1 MICMRMRQQNCLY
14 INISNFLPSYEQL
27 VSLRK
32 SAAALEEIQGDR
44 PFSRLERDIEFK
56 DLSFTYP
63 GRKQTLTA
71 LNLHIR
77 KGQMTALVGE
87 SGSGKSL
94 TALSIVDLLTK
105 NLKKSGKITY
115 EDTDLSHA
123 QNIQNF
129 RGSEIA
135 FIFQDPSNSLNPIM
149 TIGEQ
154 VDEVLALH
162 TNLSKK
168 QRKSSVLDLFEQ
180 VDLDTS
186 AQMYARYPHQVSGGQ
201 KQRVMIA
208 CALAGG
214 AKLLIADEPTT
225 ALDVTTQKQVLELLL
240 ELRRNRKLSIL
251 LITHDLSVVKLMADR
266 VAVMHQGS
274 IIENRDKTE
283 FFQNP
288 IEAYSKNLLVSL
300 PKGNR
305 DQAFGDVLIKGDKVK
320 VYFPIKTGLFRRTT
334 DYVRAVDDISFS
346 LKQGQNLAIVGESGS
361 GKTTLA
367 KAIMRQLDL
376 YDGCVS
382 MGNKAINHYDRKSYA
397 SKVQIVFQNV
407 TSSFNPRMRILQT
420 LLEGLETLNPNK
432 ANLSYLA
439 ELLQEV
445 ELDPELMHRYPHEL
459 SGGQLQ
465 RLSIAR
471 AISVNPEVIICDE
484 PTSALDAT
492 VKVQILNLLLRLQRE
507 KGVSYI
513 IITHDISIVDYF
525 ADHMIVMKQG
535 KALESGSTQEILNNP
550 QNDYT
555 QALLSSVLS

>member
-1 MICMRMRQQNCLY
+1 MSNSLLSVENLSIFTKSQK
-14 INISNFLPSYEQL
+14 IVKNISFSINEG
-27 VSLRK
+27 
-32 SAAALEEIQGDR
+32 EI
-44 PFSRLERDIEFK
+44 F
-56 DLSFTYP
+56 
-63 GRKQTLTA
+63 
-71 LNLHIR
+71 
-77 KGQMTALVGE
+77 ALVGE

-94 TALSIVDLLTK
+94 TALSIVDLLAK
-105 NLKKSGKITY
+105 NLQKSGNIIY
-115 EDTDLSHA
+115 QNCDLSHS
-123 QNIQNF
+123 QQIQNF

-135 FIFQDPSNSLNPIM
+135 FIFQDPTNSLNPIM

-154 VDEVLALH
+154 VDEVLSLH
-162 TNLSKK
+162 TNLHKK
-168 QRKSSVLDLFEQ
+168 QRKSRVLELFGQ
-180 VDLDTS
+180 VDLDTT

-201 KQRVMIA
+201 KQRIMIA

-225 ALDVTTQKQVLELLL
+225 ALDVTTQKQVLDLLL
-240 ELRRNRKLSIL
+240 NLRKNQKLSIL
-251 LITHDLSVVKLMADR
+251 LITHDLSVVKLMADK
-266 VAVMHQGS
+266 VAVMHQGK
-274 IIENRDKTE
+274 IIENRDKIE

-288 IEAYSKNLLVSL
+288 IEQYSKELLVSL
-300 PKGNR
+300 PEGER
-305 DQAFGDVLIKGDKVK
+305 DQQYGEVLMKGDNVK
-320 VYFPIKTGLFRRTT
+320 VYFPIKTGLFQRTT
-334 DYVRAVDDISFS
+334 DYVRAVDEVNFT

-367 KAIMRQLDL
+367 KAILRQLDL
-376 YDGCVS
+376 HEGSVYV
-382 MGNKAINHYDRKSYA
+382 GNEQIEHYARKVYA

-407 TSSFNPRMRILQT
+407 TSSFNPRMRISQT
-420 LLEGLETLNPNK
+420 LLEGLEALNPNQ
-432 ANLSYLA
+432 ANLTYLG

-471 AISVNPEVIICDE
+471 AISVNPEIIICDE

-525 ADHMIVMKQG
+525 ADTVIVMKQG
-535 KALESGSTQEILNNP
+535 KALESGNTQEILNNP

-555 QALLSSVLS
+555 KALLSSVLN

>member
-1 MICMRMRQQNCLY
+1 MSNSLLSVENLSIFTKSQE
-14 INISNFLPSYEQL
+14 IVKNISFSIDEG
-27 VSLRK
+27 
-32 SAAALEEIQGDR
+32 EI
-44 PFSRLERDIEFK
+44 F
-56 DLSFTYP
+56 
-63 GRKQTLTA
+63 
-71 LNLHIR
+71 
-77 KGQMTALVGE
+77 ALVGE

-94 TALSIVDLLTK
+94 TALSVVDLLAK
-105 NLKKSGKITY
+105 NLQKSGKIIY
-115 EDTDLSHA
+115 QNSDLSYS
-123 QNIQNF
+123 QQIQNF

-135 FIFQDPSNSLNPIM
+135 FIFQDPTNSLNPIM

-154 VDEVLALH
+154 VDEVLNLH
-162 TNLSKK
+162 TNLHKK
-168 QRKSSVLDLFEQ
+168 QRKSRVLELFDQ
-180 VDLDTS
+180 VDLDTTE
-186 AQMYARYPHQVSGGQ
+186 QMYARYPHQVSGGQ
-201 KQRVMIA
+201 KQRIMIA

-225 ALDVTTQKQVLELLL
+225 ALDVTTQKQVLDLLL
-240 ELRRNRKLSIL
+240 NLRKNQKLSIL
-251 LITHDLSVVKLMADR
+251 LITHDLSVVKLMADK
-266 VAVMHQGS
+266 VAVMHQGK

-288 IEAYSKNLLVSL
+288 IEQYSKELLVSL
-300 PKGNR
+300 PKGER
-305 DQAFGDVLIKGDKVK
+305 GQQHGETLLKGDNVK
-320 VYFPIKTGLFRRTT
+320 VYFPIKTGLFQRTT
-334 DYVRAVDDISFS
+334 DYVRAVDEVNFT

-367 KAIMRQLDL
+367 KAILRQLDL
-376 YDGCVS
+376 HEGSVH
-382 MGNKAINHYDRKSYA
+382 MGNEQIEHYARKVYA

-407 TSSFNPRMRILQT
+407 TSSFNPRMRISQT
-420 LLEGLETLNPNK
+420 LLEGLEALNPNH
-432 ANLSYLA
+432 ANLTYLG

-445 ELDPELMHRYPHEL
+445 ELNPELMHRYPHEL

-471 AISVNPEVIICDE
+471 AISVNPEIIICDE

-525 ADHMIVMKQG
+525 ADTVIVMKQG
-535 KALESGSTQEILNNP
+535 KALESGNTQEILNNP

-555 QALLSSVLS
+555 KALLSSVLN

>member
-1 MICMRMRQQNCLY
+1 MPKPLLSVEDLSIFTKSQK
-14 INISNFLPSYEQL
+14 IVKNISFSINQG
-27 VSLRK
+27 
-32 SAAALEEIQGDR
+32 EI
-44 PFSRLERDIEFK
+44 F
-56 DLSFTYP
+56 
-63 GRKQTLTA
+63 
-71 LNLHIR
+71 
-77 KGQMTALVGE
+77 ALVGE

-168 QRKSSVLDLFEQ
+168 QRKSSVLNLFEQ

>member
-1 MICMRMRQQNCLY
+1 MPKPLL
-14 INISNFLPSYEQL
+14 SVE
-27 VSLRK
+27 
-32 SAAALEEIQGDR
+32 
-44 PFSRLERDIEFK
+44 
-56 DLSFTYP
+56 DLSIFSKSQKIVNNANFSINQ
-63 GRKQTLTA
+63 GE
-71 LNLHIR
+71 IF
-77 KGQMTALVGE
+77 ALVGE

-94 TALSIVDLLTK
+94 TALSLVDLLAK
-105 NLKKSGKITY
+105 NLKKSGKISY
-115 EDTDLSHA
+115 QGQDLSRS

-135 FIFQDPSNSLNPIM
+135 FIFQDPTNSLNPIM

-162 TNLSKK
+162 TNLRKK
-168 QRKSSVLDLFEQ
+168 QRKTSVLALFKQ
-180 VDLDTS
+180 VDLDAS

-201 KQRVMIA
+201 KQRIMIA

-240 ELRRNRKLSIL
+240 TLRKNRKLSIL

-274 IIENRDKTE
+274 IIESQDKTD

-288 IEAYSKNLLVSL
+288 KEDYSKALLVAL

-305 DQAFGDVLIKGDKVK
+305 KPAFGDVLLDANKVK
-320 VYFPIKTGLFRRTT
+320 VYFPIKTGLFQRTT
-334 DYVRAVDDISFS
+334 DYVRAVDEIDFT
-346 LKQGQNLAIVGESGS
+346 LQQGQNLAIVGESGS

-376 YDGCVS
+376 HEGSVS
-382 MGNKAINHYDRKSYA
+382 MNNKAIGAYDRKSYA
-397 SKVQIVFQNV
+397 AKVQIVFQNV
-407 TSSFNPRMRILQT
+407 TSSFNPRMRISQT
-420 LLEGLETLNPNK
+420 LLEGLQALNPGQ
-432 ANLSYLA
+432 ANTTYLR

-445 ELDPELMHRYPHEL
+445 ELEPELMHRYPHEL

-492 VKVQILNLLLRLQRE
+492 VKVQILDLLLRLQRE
-507 KGVSYI
+507 KRVSYI

-525 ADHMIVMKQG
+525 ADHVIVMKQG
-535 KALESGSTQEILNNP
+535 KALESGTTQDILTNP

-555 QALLSSVLS
+555 QALLSSVLA

>member
-1 MICMRMRQQNCLY
+1 MTMPKPLLSVENLSIFTKSQK
-14 INISNFLPSYEQL
+14 IVKNISFDIQ
-27 VSLRK
+27 
-32 SAAALEEIQGDR
+32 AGEI
-44 PFSRLERDIEFK
+44 F
-56 DLSFTYP
+56 
-63 GRKQTLTA
+63 
-71 LNLHIR
+71 
-77 KGQMTALVGE
+77 ALVGE

-94 TALSIVDLLTK
+94 TALSVVDLLAK

-115 EDTDLSHA
+115 KDTDLSHFKK
-123 QNIQNF
+123 IQNF

-135 FIFQDPSNSLNPIM
+135 FIFQDPTNSLNPIM

-154 VDEVLALH
+154 VDEVLVLH

-168 QRKSSVLDLFEQ
+168 QRKSRVLSLFEQ
-180 VDLDTS
+180 VDLDTHT
-186 AQMYARYPHQVSGGQ
+186 QMVTRYPHQISGGQ

-240 ELRRNRKLSIL
+240 DLRKNQKLSIL

-266 VAVMHQGS
+266 VAVMHQGQ
-274 IIENRDKTE
+274 IIENRDKTQ

-288 IEAYSKNLLVSL
+288 KEDYSKELLVSL
-300 PKGNR
+300 PKGSR
-305 DQAFGDVLIKGDKVK
+305 DQTFGDVLIKGDDVK
-320 VYFPIKTGLFRRTT
+320 VYFPIKTGLFQRTT
-334 DYVRAVDDISFS
+334 DYVRAVDKISFT

-376 YDGCVS
+376 HDGHVN
-382 MGNKAINHYDRKSYA
+382 MGNEAIKNYDRKSYA
-397 SKVQIVFQNV
+397 AMVQIVFQNV
-407 TSSFNPRMRILQT
+407 ASSFNPRMRISQT
-420 LLEGLETLNPNK
+420 LLEGLQALNPAQ
-432 ANLSYLA
+432 ANLDYIA

-445 ELDPELMHRYPHEL
+445 ELEPELMHRYPHEL

-492 VKVQILNLLLRLQRE
+492 VKIQILDLLLRLQRE

-525 ADHMIVMKQG
+525 ADHVIVMKQG
-535 KALESGSTQEILNNP
+535 KALESGDTQDILSNP

-555 QALLSSVLS
+555 QALLRSVLS

>member
-1 MICMRMRQQNCLY
+1 MPKPLLSVENLSIFTKSQ
-14 INISNFLPSYEQL
+14 IIVKNISFSINQG
-27 VSLRK
+27 
-32 SAAALEEIQGDR
+32 EI
-44 PFSRLERDIEFK
+44 F
-56 DLSFTYP
+56 
-63 GRKQTLTA
+63 
-71 LNLHIR
+71 
-77 KGQMTALVGE
+77 ALVGE

-94 TALSIVDLLTK
+94 TALSIVDLMEK
-105 NLKKSGKITY
+105 NLKKSGEIIYK
-115 EDTDLSHA
+115 DADLSHSKI
-123 QNIQNF
+123 IQNY

-135 FIFQDPSNSLNPIM
+135 FIFQDPTNSLNPIM

-162 TNLSKK
+162 TDLSKK
-168 QRKSSVLDLFEQ
+168 QRKSGVLALFEQ

-186 AQMYARYPHQVSGGQ
+186 VQMYARYPHQVSGGQ

-240 ELRRNRKLSIL
+240 NLRKNQKLSIL

-274 IIENRDKTE
+274 IIESRDKIE

-288 IEAYSKNLLVSL
+288 IEDYSKELLVAL

-305 DQAFGDVLIKGDKVK
+305 SGKFGDVLIEGNKVK
-320 VYFPIKTGLFRRTT
+320 VYFPIKTGLFQRTT
-334 DYVRAVDDISFS
+334 DYVRAVDEINFT
-346 LKQGQNLAIVGESGS
+346 LQQGQNLAIVGESGS

-376 YDGCVS
+376 HDGHIR
-382 MGNKAINHYDRKSYA
+382 MNNEAIKNYNRKSYA
-397 SKVQIVFQNV
+397 SKVQIIFQNV
-407 TSSFNPRMRILQT
+407 TSSFNPRMRISQT
-420 LLEGLETLNPNK
+420 LLEGLQALNPSQ
-432 ANLSYLA
+432 ANATYLN
-439 ELLQEV
+439 ELLKEV
-445 ELDPELMHRYPHEL
+445 ELEPELMHRYPHEL

-492 VKVQILNLLLRLQRE
+492 VKVQILDLLLRLQRE
-507 KGVSYI
+507 KGMSYI

-535 KALESGSTQEILNNP
+535 KALESGATQDILTNP
-550 QNDYT
+550 QNHYT
-555 QALLSSVLS
+555 QALLSSVLA

>member
-1 MICMRMRQQNCLY
+1 MPKPLLSVEDLSIFTKSQK
-14 INISNFLPSYEQL
+14 IVKNISFSINQG
-27 VSLRK
+27 
-32 SAAALEEIQGDR
+32 EI
-44 PFSRLERDIEFK
+44 F
-56 DLSFTYP
+56 
-63 GRKQTLTA
+63 
-71 LNLHIR
+71 
-77 KGQMTALVGE
+77 ALVGE

-94 TALSIVDLLTK
+94 TALSVVDLLTK

-135 FIFQDPSNSLNPIM
+135 FIFQDPANSLNPIM

-288 IEAYSKNLLVSL
+288 IKAYSKNLLVSL

-334 DYVRAVDDISFS
+334 DYVRAVDEISFS

-397 SKVQIVFQNV
+397 SMVQIVFQNV
-407 TSSFNPRMRILQT
+407 TSSFNPRMRISQT

>member
-1 MICMRMRQQNCLY
+1 MTMPKTLLSVENLSIFTKSQKIVN
-14 INISNFLPSYEQL
+14 NISFSINEG
-27 VSLRK
+27 
-32 SAAALEEIQGDR
+32 EI
-44 PFSRLERDIEFK
+44 F
-56 DLSFTYP
+56 
-63 GRKQTLTA
+63 
-71 LNLHIR
+71 
-77 KGQMTALVGE
+77 ALVGE

-94 TALSIVDLLTK
+94 TALSIVDLLAK

-115 EDTDLSHA
+115 QDADLSHS

-135 FIFQDPSNSLNPIM
+135 FIFQDPTNSLNPIM

-162 TNLSKK
+162 TDLSKK
-168 QRKSSVLDLFEQ
+168 QRKSRVFELFKQ

-186 AQMYARYPHQVSGGQ
+186 MQMVTRYPHQVSGGQ

-240 ELRRNRKLSIL
+240 ELRKNQKLSIL

-266 VAVMHQGS
+266 VAVMRQGD
-274 IIENRDKTE
+274 IIENRDKAE

-288 IEAYSKNLLVSL
+288 KEQYSKELLVSL
-300 PKGNR
+300 PKGTR

-320 VYFPIKTGLFRRTT
+320 VYFPIKTGLLQRTT
-334 DYVRAVDDISFS
+334 DYVRAVDEINFT

-367 KAIMRQLDL
+367 KAIMRQIDL
-376 YDGCVS
+376 FDGHVS
-382 MGNKAINHYDRKSYA
+382 MGNKAIKKYDRKSYA
-397 SKVQIVFQNV
+397 AKVQIVFQNV
-407 TSSFNPRMRILQT
+407 TSSFNPRMRISQT
-420 LLEGLETLNPNK
+420 LLEGLQALNPAQ
-432 ANLSYLA
+432 ANAAYLA

-492 VKVQILNLLLRLQRE
+492 VKVQILDLLLRLQKE
-507 KGVSYI
+507 KGISYI

-525 ADHMIVMKQG
+525 ADHVIVMKQG
-535 KALESGSTQEILNNP
+535 KALESGATQGILANP
-550 QNDYT
+550 HNDYT
-555 QALLSSVLS
+555 KALLSSVLN

>member
-1 MICMRMRQQNCLY
+1 MPKPLLSVEDLSIFTKSQK
-14 INISNFLPSYEQL
+14 IVKNISFSINQG
-27 VSLRK
+27 
-32 SAAALEEIQGDR
+32 EI
-44 PFSRLERDIEFK
+44 F
-56 DLSFTYP
+56 
-63 GRKQTLTA
+63 
-71 LNLHIR
+71 
-77 KGQMTALVGE
+77 ALVGE

-94 TALSIVDLLTK
+94 TALSVVDLLEK

-115 EDTDLSHA
+115 EDNDLSHA

-135 FIFQDPSNSLNPIM
+135 FIFQDPTNSLNPIM

-154 VDEVLALH
+154 VEEVLALH
-162 TNLSKK
+162 TNLRKK
-168 QRKSSVLDLFEQ
+168 QRKSRVLALFEQ

-240 ELRRNRKLSIL
+240 ELRKNQQLSIL

-266 VAVMHQGS
+266 VAVMHQGN
-274 IIENRDKTE
+274 IIENRDKTD

-288 IEAYSKNLLVSL
+288 IEDYSKELLVSL

-305 DQAFGDVLIKGDKVK
+305 DQSFGDVLIKGDKVK
-320 VYFPIKTGLFRRTT
+320 VYFPIKTGLFQRTT
-334 DYVRAVDDISFS
+334 DYVRAVDEISFT

-376 YDGCVS
+376 HDGYVDVDNQPIT
-382 MGNKAINHYDRKSYA
+382 GYTRKAYA

-407 TSSFNPRMRILQT
+407 TSSFNPRMRISQT
-420 LLEGLETLNPNK
+420 LLECLQALNPSQ
-432 ANLSYLA
+432 ANTAYLS

-445 ELDPELMHRYPHEL
+445 ELNPELMHRYPHEL

-535 KALESGSTQEILNNP
+535 KALESGVTHDILANP

>member
-1 MICMRMRQQNCLY
+1 MPKPLLNVENLSIFTKSKK
-14 INISNFLPSYEQL
+14 IVKNISFDIQ
-27 VSLRK
+27 
-32 SAAALEEIQGDR
+32 AGEI
-44 PFSRLERDIEFK
+44 F
-56 DLSFTYP
+56 
-63 GRKQTLTA
+63 
-71 LNLHIR
+71 
-77 KGQMTALVGE
+77 ALVGE

-94 TALSIVDLLTK
+94 TALSVVDLLVK

-115 EDTDLSHA
+115 KDTDLSHS
-123 QNIQNF
+123 QKIQNF

-149 TIGEQ
+149 TIGDQ

-162 TNLSKK
+162 TDLSKK
-168 QRKSSVLDLFEQ
+168 QRKSRVLTLFDR
-180 VDLDTS
+180 VDLNADT
-186 AQMYARYPHQVSGGQ
+186 QMITRYPHQVSGGQ

-240 ELRRNRKLSIL
+240 DLRKNQKLSIL

-266 VAVMHQGS
+266 VAVMHQGE

-288 IEAYSKNLLVSL
+288 KEDYSKELLVSL
-300 PKGNR
+300 PKGSR
-305 DQAFGDVLIKGDKVK
+305 DHVFGDVLIKGDKVK
-320 VYFPIKTGLFRRTT
+320 VYFPIKTGLLQRTT
-334 DYVRAVDDISFS
+334 DYVRAVDGVNFT
-346 LKQGQNLAIVGESGS
+346 LQKGQNLAIVGESGS

-376 YDGCVS
+376 HDGHVS
-382 MGNKAINHYDRKSYA
+382 MDRKAIKNYNRKSYA
-397 SKVQIVFQNV
+397 AKVQVVFQNV
-407 TSSFNPRMRILQT
+407 TSSFNPRMRISQT
-420 LLEGLETLNPNK
+420 LLEGLQALNPIQ
-432 ANLSYLA
+432 ANTSYLT

-445 ELDPELMHRYPHEL
+445 ELDPVLMYRYPHEL

-471 AISVNPEVIICDE
+471 AISVNPQVIICDE

-492 VKVQILNLLLRLQRE
+492 VKVQILDLLLRLQRE

-513 IITHDISIVDYF
+513 VITHDISIVDYF
-525 ADHMIVMKQG
+525 ADYVIVMKQG
-535 KALESGSTQEILNNP
+535 KALEGGSTNEVFNNP
-550 QNDYT
+550 KNNYT
-555 QALLSSVLS
+555 KALLSSVLS

>member
-1 MICMRMRQQNCLY
+1 MPKPLLSVEDLSIFTKSQK
-14 INISNFLPSYEQL
+14 IVKNISFSINQG
-27 VSLRK
+27 
-32 SAAALEEIQGDR
+32 EI
-44 PFSRLERDIEFK
+44 F
-56 DLSFTYP
+56 
-63 GRKQTLTA
+63 
-71 LNLHIR
+71 
-77 KGQMTALVGE
+77 ALVGE

-94 TALSIVDLLTK
+94 TALSVVNLLEK

-123 QNIQNF
+123 QNIQKF

-135 FIFQDPSNSLNPIM
+135 FIFQDPTNSLNPIM

-154 VDEVLALH
+154 VEEVLALH
-162 TNLSKK
+162 TNLRKK
-168 QRKSSVLDLFEQ
+168 QRKSRVLALFEQ

-240 ELRRNRKLSIL
+240 ELRKNQQLSIL

-266 VAVMHQGS
+266 VAVMHQGN
-274 IIENRDKTE
+274 IIENRDKTD

-288 IEAYSKNLLVSL
+288 IEDYSKELLVSL

-305 DQAFGDVLIKGDKVK
+305 DQSFGDVLIKGDKVK
-320 VYFPIKTGLFRRTT
+320 VYFPIKTGLFQRTT
-334 DYVRAVDDISFS
+334 DYVRAVDEISFT

-376 YDGCVS
+376 HGGYVYVDNQPITGYTR
-382 MGNKAINHYDRKSYA
+382 KAYA

-407 TSSFNPRMRILQT
+407 TSSFNPRMRISQT
-420 LLEGLETLNPNK
+420 LLECLQALNPSQ
-432 ANLSYLA
+432 ANTAYLS

-445 ELDPELMHRYPHEL
+445 ELNPELMHRYPHEL

-535 KALESGSTQEILNNP
+535 KALESGVTHDILANP

>member
-1 MICMRMRQQNCLY
+1 MPKPLLSVEDLSIFTKSQK
-14 INISNFLPSYEQL
+14 IVKNISFSINQG
-27 VSLRK
+27 
-32 SAAALEEIQGDR
+32 EI
-44 PFSRLERDIEFK
+44 F
-56 DLSFTYP
+56 
-63 GRKQTLTA
+63 
-71 LNLHIR
+71 
-77 KGQMTALVGE
+77 ALVGE

-105 NLKKSGKITY
+105 NLKKSGKVTY

>member
-1 MICMRMRQQNCLY
+1 MPKPLLSVEDLSIFTKSQK
-14 INISNFLPSYEQL
+14 IVKNISFSINQG
-27 VSLRK
+27 
-32 SAAALEEIQGDR
+32 EI
-44 PFSRLERDIEFK
+44 F
-56 DLSFTYP
+56 
-63 GRKQTLTA
+63 
-71 LNLHIR
+71 
-77 KGQMTALVGE
+77 ALVGE

-94 TALSIVDLLTK
+94 TALSVVDLLTK

-135 FIFQDPSNSLNPIM
+135 FIFQDPANSLNPIM

-168 QRKSSVLDLFEQ
+168 QRKSSVLDHFEQ

-320 VYFPIKTGLFRRTT
+320 VYFPIKTGLFQRTT
-334 DYVRAVDDISFS
+334 DYVRAVDEISFS

-407 TSSFNPRMRILQT
+407 TSSFNPRMRISQT

>member
-1 MICMRMRQQNCLY
+1 MPKPLLEIENLSIFTKSQK
-14 INISNFLPSYEQL
+14 IVKNISFSINQG
-27 VSLRK
+27 
-32 SAAALEEIQGDR
+32 EI
-44 PFSRLERDIEFK
+44 F
-56 DLSFTYP
+56 
-63 GRKQTLTA
+63 
-71 LNLHIR
+71 
-77 KGQMTALVGE
+77 ALVGE

-94 TALSIVDLLTK
+94 TALSVVDLLAK

-115 EDTDLSHA
+115 KGADLSHS

-135 FIFQDPSNSLNPIM
+135 FIFQDPTNSLNPIM

-168 QRKSSVLDLFEQ
+168 QRKSSVLSLFDQ
-180 VDLDTS
+180 VDLDAS
-186 AQMYARYPHQVSGGQ
+186 AQMAARYPHQVSGGQ

-240 ELRRNRKLSIL
+240 DLRKNRKLSIL

-288 IEAYSKNLLVSL
+288 IEAYSKKLLVSL

-334 DYVRAVDDISFS
+334 DYVRAVDEISFS

-367 KAIMRQLDL
+367 KAIMRQLSL
-376 YDGCVS
+376 FDGHVS
-382 MGNKAINHYDRKSYA
+382 MDNKPIADYARKAYA

-407 TSSFNPRMRILQT
+407 TSSFNPRMRISQT
-420 LLEGLETLNPNK
+420 LLEGLQALNPSQ
-432 ANLSYLA
+432 ANIDYLS

-445 ELDPELMHRYPHEL
+445 ELEPELMHRYPHEL

-492 VKVQILNLLLRLQRE
+492 VKVQILDLLLRLQRE

-525 ADHMIVMKQG
+525 SDHVIVMKQG
-535 KALESGSTQEILNNP
+535 KALESGITHDILTNP

>member
-1 MICMRMRQQNCLY
+1 MPRPLLNIENLSIFTKSQK
-14 INISNFLPSYEQL
+14 IVKNISFSINQG
-27 VSLRK
+27 
-32 SAAALEEIQGDR
+32 EI
-44 PFSRLERDIEFK
+44 F
-56 DLSFTYP
+56 
-63 GRKQTLTA
+63 
-71 LNLHIR
+71 
-77 KGQMTALVGE
+77 ALVGE

-94 TALSIVDLLTK
+94 TALSVVDLLAK
-105 NLKKSGKITY
+105 NLKKSGKIIY
-115 EDTDLSHA
+115 KDADLSHSK
-123 QNIQNF
+123 NIQNF

-135 FIFQDPSNSLNPIM
+135 FIFQDPTNSLNPIM
-149 TIGEQ
+149 TIGDQ

-168 QRKSSVLDLFEQ
+168 QRKSSVLDLFKQ

-186 AQMYARYPHQVSGGQ
+186 NQMVTRYPHQVSGGQ

-240 ELRRNRKLSIL
+240 DLRKNRKLSIL

-283 FFQNP
+283 FFKNP
-288 IEAYSKNLLVSL
+288 IEAYSKKLLVSL

-305 DQAFGDVLIKGDKVK
+305 DQAFGNVLIKGDKVK

-334 DYVRAVDDISFS
+334 DYVRAVDEISFS

-407 TSSFNPRMRILQT
+407 TSSFNPRMRISQT
-420 LLEGLETLNPNK
+420 LLEGLEALNPNK

-535 KALESGSTQEILNNP
+535 KALESGVTHDILANP

>member
-1 MICMRMRQQNCLY
+1 MPKPLLSVEDLSIFTKSQK
-14 INISNFLPSYEQL
+14 IVKNISFSINQG
-27 VSLRK
+27 
-32 SAAALEEIQGDR
+32 EI
-44 PFSRLERDIEFK
+44 F
-56 DLSFTYP
+56 
-63 GRKQTLTA
+63 
-71 LNLHIR
+71 
-77 KGQMTALVGE
+77 ALVGE

>member
-1 MICMRMRQQNCLY
+1 MSNSLLSVENLSIFTKSQK
-14 INISNFLPSYEQL
+14 IVKNISFSINEG
-27 VSLRK
+27 
-32 SAAALEEIQGDR
+32 EI
-44 PFSRLERDIEFK
+44 F
-56 DLSFTYP
+56 
-63 GRKQTLTA
+63 
-71 LNLHIR
+71 
-77 KGQMTALVGE
+77 ALVGE

-94 TALSIVDLLTK
+94 TALSIVDLLAK
-105 NLKKSGKITY
+105 NLQKSGNIIY
-115 EDTDLSHA
+115 QNSDLSHS
-123 QNIQNF
+123 QQIQNF

-135 FIFQDPSNSLNPIM
+135 FIFQDPTNSLNPIM

-154 VDEVLALH
+154 VDEVLSLH
-162 TNLSKK
+162 TNLHKK
-168 QRKSSVLDLFEQ
+168 QRKSRVLELFGQ
-180 VDLDTS
+180 VDLDTT

-201 KQRVMIA
+201 KQRIMIA

-225 ALDVTTQKQVLELLL
+225 ALDVTTQKQVLDLLL
-240 ELRRNRKLSIL
+240 NLRKNQKLSIL
-251 LITHDLSVVKLMADR
+251 LITHDLSVVKLMADK
-266 VAVMHQGS
+266 VAVMHQGK
-274 IIENRDKTE
+274 IIENRDKIE

-288 IEAYSKNLLVSL
+288 IEQYSKELLVSL
-300 PKGNR
+300 PEGER
-305 DQAFGDVLIKGDKVK
+305 DQQYGEVLMKGDNVK
-320 VYFPIKTGLFRRTT
+320 VYFPIKTGLFQRTT
-334 DYVRAVDDISFS
+334 DYVRAVDEVNFT

-367 KAIMRQLDL
+367 KAILRQLDL
-376 YDGCVS
+376 HEGSVYV
-382 MGNKAINHYDRKSYA
+382 GNEQIEHYARKVYA

-407 TSSFNPRMRILQT
+407 TSSFNPRMRISQT
-420 LLEGLETLNPNK
+420 LLEGLEALNPNQ
-432 ANLSYLA
+432 ANLTYLG

-471 AISVNPEVIICDE
+471 AISVNPEIIICDE

-525 ADHMIVMKQG
+525 ADTVIVMKQG
-535 KALESGSTQEILNNP
+535 KALESGNTQEILNNP

-555 QALLSSVLS
+555 KALLSSVLN

>member
-1 MICMRMRQQNCLY
+1 MSNSLLSVENLSIFTKSQK
-14 INISNFLPSYEQL
+14 IVKNISFSINEG
-27 VSLRK
+27 
-32 SAAALEEIQGDR
+32 EI
-44 PFSRLERDIEFK
+44 F
-56 DLSFTYP
+56 
-63 GRKQTLTA
+63 
-71 LNLHIR
+71 
-77 KGQMTALVGE
+77 ALVGE

-94 TALSIVDLLTK
+94 TALSIVDLLAK
-105 NLKKSGKITY
+105 NLQKSGNIIY
-115 EDTDLSHA
+115 QNSDLSHS
-123 QNIQNF
+123 QQIQNF

-135 FIFQDPSNSLNPIM
+135 FIFQDPTNSLNPIM

-154 VDEVLALH
+154 VDEVLSLH
-162 TNLSKK
+162 TNLHKK
-168 QRKSSVLDLFEQ
+168 QRKSRVLELFGQ
-180 VDLDTS
+180 VDLDTT

-201 KQRVMIA
+201 KQRIMIA

-225 ALDVTTQKQVLELLL
+225 ALDVTTQKQVLDLLL
-240 ELRRNRKLSIL
+240 NLRKNQKLSIL
-251 LITHDLSVVKLMADR
+251 LITHDLSVVKLMADK
-266 VAVMHQGS
+266 VAVMHQGK
-274 IIENRDKTE
+274 IIENRDKIE

-288 IEAYSKNLLVSL
+288 IEQYSKELLVSL
-300 PKGNR
+300 PEGER
-305 DQAFGDVLIKGDKVK
+305 DQQYGEVLMKGDNVK
-320 VYFPIKTGLFRRTT
+320 VYFPIKTGLFQRTT
-334 DYVRAVDDISFS
+334 DYVRAVDEVNFT

-367 KAIMRQLDL
+367 KAILRQLDL
-376 YDGCVS
+376 HEGSVYV
-382 MGNKAINHYDRKSYA
+382 GNEQIEHYARKVYA

-407 TSSFNPRMRILQT
+407 TSSFNPRMRISQT
-420 LLEGLETLNPNK
+420 LLEGLEALNPNQ
-432 ANLSYLA
+432 ANLTYLG

-471 AISVNPEVIICDE
+471 AISVNPEIIICDE

-513 IITHDISIVDYF
+513 IITHDISIVGYF
-525 ADHMIVMKQG
+525 ADTVIVMKQG
-535 KALESGSTQEILNNP
+535 KALESGNTQEILNNP

-555 QALLSSVLS
+555 KALLSSVLN

>member
-1 MICMRMRQQNCLY
+1 MPEPLLSVEDLSIFTKSQK
-14 INISNFLPSYEQL
+14 IVKNISFDINQG
-27 VSLRK
+27 
-32 SAAALEEIQGDR
+32 EI
-44 PFSRLERDIEFK
+44 F
-56 DLSFTYP
+56 
-63 GRKQTLTA
+63 
-71 LNLHIR
+71 
-77 KGQMTALVGE
+77 ALVGE

-94 TALSIVDLLTK
+94 TALSVVDLLAK
-105 NLKKSGKITY
+105 NLKKSGKISY
-115 EDTDLSHA
+115 KGTDLSHS

-135 FIFQDPSNSLNPIM
+135 FIFQDPTNSLNPIM

-154 VDEVLALH
+154 VEEVLALH
-162 TNLSKK
+162 TNLRKK
-168 QRKSSVLDLFEQ
+168 QRKSRVLALFDQ

-186 AQMYARYPHQVSGGQ
+186 AHMYARYPHQVSGGQ

-266 VAVMHQGS
+266 VAVMHQGD
-274 IIENRDKTE
+274 IIENRNKID

-288 IEAYSKNLLVSL
+288 IEDYSKKLLVSL

-305 DQAFGDVLIKGDKVK
+305 DQVFGDVLIKGDKVK
-320 VYFPIKTGLFRRTT
+320 VYFPIKTGLFQRTT
-334 DYVRAVDDISFS
+334 DYVRAVDEINFS
-346 LKQGQNLAIVGESGS
+346 LKLGQNLAIVGESGS

-376 YDGCVS
+376 HDGCVS
-382 MGNKAINHYDRKSYA
+382 VGNKAINHYDRKSYA

-407 TSSFNPRMRILQT
+407 TSSFNPRMRISQT
-420 LLEGLETLNPNK
+420 LLEGLEALNPNQ

-525 ADHMIVMKQG
+525 ADHVIVMRQG

>member
-1 MICMRMRQQNCLY
+1 MTMPKTLLNVENLSIFSKSQKIVN
-14 INISNFLPSYEQL
+14 NISFSINEG
-27 VSLRK
+27 
-32 SAAALEEIQGDR
+32 EI
-44 PFSRLERDIEFK
+44 F
-56 DLSFTYP
+56 
-63 GRKQTLTA
+63 
-71 LNLHIR
+71 
-77 KGQMTALVGE
+77 ALVGE

-94 TALSIVDLLTK
+94 TALSIVDLLAK
-105 NLKKSGKITY
+105 NLKKSGNITY
-115 EDTDLSHA
+115 QDADLNHS

-135 FIFQDPSNSLNPIM
+135 FIFQDPTNSLNPIM

-162 TNLSKK
+162 TNLAKK
-168 QRKSSVLDLFEQ
+168 QRKSRVLDLFNQ
-180 VDLDTS
+180 VDLDAS
-186 AQMYARYPHQVSGGQ
+186 VQMYARYPHQVSGGQ

-240 ELRRNRKLSIL
+240 TLRKNQKLSIL
-251 LITHDLSVVKLMADR
+251 LITHDLSVVKLMADT
-266 VAVMHQGS
+266 VAVMHQGD
-274 IIENRDKTE
+274 IIENRDKAE

-288 IEAYSKNLLVSL
+288 KEDYSKELLVSL
-300 PKGNR
+300 PKGTR
-305 DQAFGDVLIKGDKVK
+305 DQTFGDVLIKGDEVK
-320 VYFPIKTGLFRRTT
+320 VYFPIKTGLLQRTT
-334 DYVRAVDDISFS
+334 DYVRAVDEINFE

-367 KAIMRQLDL
+367 KAIMRQLGL
-376 YDGCVS
+376 FDGRVS
-382 MGNKAINHYDRKSYA
+382 MGSKAIKKYDRKSYA
-397 SKVQIVFQNV
+397 AKVQIVFQNV
-407 TSSFNPRMRILQT
+407 TSSFNPRMRISQT
-420 LLEGLETLNPNK
+420 LLEGLQALNPAQ
-432 ANLSYLA
+432 ANTAFLA

-445 ELDPELMHRYPHEL
+445 ELDSELMHRYPHEL

-471 AISVNPEVIICDE
+471 AISVNPQVIICDE

-507 KGVSYI
+507 KGISYI

-525 ADHMIVMKQG
+525 ADHVIVMKQG
-535 KALESGSTQEILNNP
+535 KALESGVTQDILANP
-550 QNDYT
+550 NNDYT
-555 QALLSSVLS
+555 KALLSSVLN

>member
-1 MICMRMRQQNCLY
+1 MPRPLLNIENLSIFTKSQK
-14 INISNFLPSYEQL
+14 IVKNISFSINQG
-27 VSLRK
+27 
-32 SAAALEEIQGDR
+32 EI
-44 PFSRLERDIEFK
+44 F
-56 DLSFTYP
+56 
-63 GRKQTLTA
+63 
-71 LNLHIR
+71 
-77 KGQMTALVGE
+77 ALVGE

-94 TALSIVDLLTK
+94 TALSVVDLLAK
-105 NLKKSGKITY
+105 NLKKSGNITY
-115 EDTDLSHA
+115 EGADLSHS

-135 FIFQDPSNSLNPIM
+135 FIFQDPTNSLNPIM

-168 QRKSSVLDLFEQ
+168 QRKSSVLDLFKQ

-186 AQMYARYPHQVSGGQ
+186 NQMVTRYPHQVSGGQ

-240 ELRRNRKLSIL
+240 DLRKNRKLSIL

-283 FFQNP
+283 FFKNP
-288 IEAYSKNLLVSL
+288 IEAYSKKLLVSL

-305 DQAFGDVLIKGDKVK
+305 DQAFGNVLIKGDKVK

-334 DYVRAVDDISFS
+334 DYVRAVDEISFS

-367 KAIMRQLDL
+367 KAIMRQLSL
-376 YDGCVS
+376 FDGHVS
-382 MGNKAINHYDRKSYA
+382 MDNQPITDYARKAYA

-407 TSSFNPRMRILQT
+407 TSSFNPRMRISQT
-420 LLEGLETLNPNK
+420 LLEGLQALNPSQ
-432 ANLSYLA
+432 ANTTYLS

-445 ELDPELMHRYPHEL
+445 ELDPELMYRYPHEL

-492 VKVQILNLLLRLQRE
+492 VKVQILDLLLRLQRE

-525 ADHMIVMKQG
+525 SDHMIVMKQG
-535 KALESGSTQEILNNP
+535 KALESGVTHDILANP
-550 QNDYT
+550 KNDYT